1 MAGEEGLVAPKA
13 IRVDGGMAANDWL
26 LQFLADIL
34 GCIVERPKDVESTAR
49 GAALLA
55 GIGTGCYA
63 STVDI
68 AALWPDDIRYH
79 PMMGAEMRRRLID
92 GWRDAVHRALTIA

>member
-1 MAGEEGLVAPKA
+1 MAGEEGLTPPKA

-34 GCIVERPKDVESTAR
+34 GCIVERPKDVESTAW

-55 GIGTGCYA
+55 GIGAGCYA
-63 STVDI
+63 STVDV
-68 AALWPDDIRYH
+68 AALWPDDVRYH
-79 PMMGAEMRRRLID
+79 PMMEAETRRRLTD
-92 GWRDAVHRALTIA
+92 GWQDAVCRTLTVS